1 MKHKLTIPLWLP
13 LVFLVP
19 NVFAEVKPTS
29 PRLAEPLSA
38 VELVTNTSLVPA
50 NEKAAAQFDETFSKP
65 IQINDGRKRSYVLAV
80 DELYQ
85 PTPDGVGQ
93 IIPIKE
99 SSKPSTLASVAT
111 ILAKEKNQETRL
123 ILYPVGA
130 PHNDQTRRIL
140 SRDIVVKTDNREA
153 AIQAATEAGL
163 RLKSEP
169 VYASGYLIFTSDSAI
184 NSLETYSK
192 MKSTSFPSSYPLVY
206 MRATPL
212 FLPNDPYFPRQWHIS
227 GRGQNGAKK
236 ASDAKVPGVWD
247 LLDNSGN
254 LIRGNDI
261 TIGIVDDGIQ
271 VGGITD
277 EQDGFTSYSLTS
289 GTIAH
294 SDLQNNLSIYRYN
307 WNPPARAPISYPE
320 YDPTPGGSD
329 NHGTAVAGV
338 AAAVGYNSIGGTGVA
353 PSAKI
358 AALRLIADAFTD
370 ADEAE
375 SYDFGSGSKG
385 EGRVHIKNNSWGI
398 GNYSTDLTTFGDG
411 SDPITETPSTSLA
424 AAALKN
430 AVTQQ
435 GQIVLFAAGN
445 GLRQGENVNYR
456 GRQNSIYVIPVAAVN
471 DQAVQCNYST
481 PGASIVISA
490 PSGGESGGNARPQG
504 TLTTDRTGDDG
515 YNPPPVGSTETD
527 LDNVSYTEHFNGT
540 SSACPVVA
548 GVTALVLQAN
558 PSLNWRDVKEIY
570 IRSATKNDSGDPDWA
585 RNDAGFWFNHKYG
598 AGLINAS
605 RAVRLAR
612 SLLQNPNA
620 IRTYGKSMTSLTT
633 SLSGLKNSPTDEG
646 ALIPDN
652 SSRGYVR
659 KFDTR
664 SLGALRV
671 EHATVT
677 VDIDHPDRGELEIEL
692 VSPGGTVSRLAET
705 HTSGFLDFSTGQF
718 NTTPRDENANYP
730 NWTFSTVHNWGEDS
744 RGLWTLKVADRKKN
758 NFGLLNSATLTLY
771 GTAK

>member
-1 MKHKLTIPLWLP
+1 MNHKITIPLWLP
-13 LVFLVP
+13 LVFLVS
-19 NVFAEVKPTS
+19 NLFSEVKPTTL
-29 PRLAEPLSA
+29 RLAESLSA
-38 VELVTNTSLVPA
+38 VELVSNTSLVPA
-50 NEKAAAQFDETFSKP
+50 NEEAAAQFDETFSKP
-65 IQINDGRKRSYVLAV
+65 IQISDEQKRSYVLAV

-169 VYASGYLIFTSDSAI
+169 VYAPGCLIFTSESAI

-192 MKSTSFPSSYPLVY
+192 MKSASFPSSYPLVY

-212 FLPNDPYFPRQWHIS
+212 FLPNDPYFTKQWHIS

-236 ASDAKVPGVWD
+236 ASDAKVPTTWD
-247 LLDNSGN
+247 LRDSNSN
-254 LIRGNDI
+254 LIRGSGVV
-261 TIGIVDDGIQ
+261 IGIVDDGVQ
-271 VGGITD
+271 VGGITGL
-277 EQDGFTSYSLTS
+277 EDGFTSYSLTDGS
-289 GTIAH
+289 TSH
-294 SDLQNNLSIYRYN
+294 LDLQPNMSIYRYN
-307 WNPPARAPISYPE
+307 WNDSSSSLSSANYPE
-320 YDPTPGGSD
+320 YDPNPGISD

-338 AAAVGYNSIGGTGVA
+338 AAAVGYNSIGGVGVA
-353 PSAKI
+353 PSAQI
-358 AALRLIADAFTD
+358 APLRLIADNFTD

-375 SYDFGSGSKG
+375 AYLFGSGSKG
-385 EGRVHIKNNSWGI
+385 EGRIHIKNNSWGI
-398 GNYSTDLTTFGDG
+398 GNSTTDLTTFGNG
-411 SDPITETPSTSLA
+411 SSAITETPSTSLA
-424 AAALKN
+424 ATALQY
-430 AVTQQ
+430 AVTQL

-445 GLRQGENVNYR
+445 GQQQGENTNYR

-471 DQAVQCNYST
+471 DQAKQCNYST

-490 PSGGESGGNARPQG
+490 PSGGESGPNNRPQG
-504 TLTTDRTGDDG
+504 TLTTDRTGDEG
-515 YNPPPVGSTETD
+515 YNPPSAGSTTTD
-527 LDNVSYTEHFNGT
+527 LENIAYTEHFNGT

-548 GVTALVLQAN
+548 GATALLLQAN
-558 PSLNWRDVKEIY
+558 PNLSWRDVKEIY
-570 IRSATKNDSGDPDWA
+570 ISTAT
-585 RNDAGFWFNHKYG
+585 RNDPADQDWSRNGAGFWFNHKYG
-598 AGLINAS
+598 AGLINTS
-605 RAVRLAR
+605 RAVRMAR
-612 SLLQNPNA
+612 TYRNNLPTMTSVSSSLLQLKDNA
-620 IRTYGKSMTSLTT
+620 
-633 SLSGLKNSPTDEG
+633 NDEG

-652 SSRGYVR
+652 SAKGYVR
-659 KFDTR
+659 KFDMR
-664 SLGALRV
+664 SLNSLRV
-671 EHATVT
+671 EHATLT
-677 VDIDHPDRGELEIEL
+677 LDIDHPDRGELAIDL
-692 VSPGGTVSRLAET
+692 ISPAGTVSRLAET
-705 HTSGFLDFSTGQF
+705 HNSFGPDSTGQDVF
-718 NTTPRDENANYP
+718 TARDENANYP

-744 RGLWTLKVADRKKN
+744 RGLWTLKVSDRKKN